1 MADQRAWP
9 MTLPNSRAQLAA
21 YPTAKPSLW
30 PFTTLGHSLLPRLI
44 TESSHSLHTVGE
56 HSLSFRLA
64 RSSCRVQRA
73 ALPNCGAHC
82 DSDLMGS
89 TACKLAEPD
98 VNVELSWRPYLM
110 PWPIREPS
118 QRPGLNVEPRQ
129 LGYPTMKPSQ
139 QHHRTAPNL
148 RAWAVAS
155 PD

>member
-1 MADQRAWP
+1 MAPSDHRVQPQPPYSW
-9 MTLPNSRAQLAA
+9 RAQSEFPLGQEQLQSPASSPA
-21 YPTAKPSLW
+21 QLQSPTS
-30 PFTTLGHSLLPRLI
+30 
-44 TESSHSLHTVGE
+44 
-56 HSLSFRLA
+56 
-64 RSSCRVQRA
+64 
-73 ALPNCGAHC
+73 

-118 QRPGLNVEPRQ
+118 QWPGLNVEPRQ